1 MSIAKLPISSPLRDA
16 KRRPARSE
24 ARNDSPVLH
33 ARLRMGR
40 DRVHRRHHHHERRDI
55 DPVRPGEAGGGDD
68 DAAEGR
74 PDDAGDL
81 PEAVVERDRRP
92 QPLRPDERRHHRRP
106 RGPVDGRRARRD
118 RGDDEEDRDRRRP
131 GGRADDQAERR
142 QRLHELRGEQQA
154 TAIHPVGERA
164 AEQGDDDERHEL
176 DEPDQTDEER
186 RSGEDE
192 HLVRERDQRHLGPD
206 PGDDPA
212 DREQAEIARVA
223 KRARVHG
230 DAAQAAHRP
239 AAEGRHAR
247 RSWHSHAA
255 RRRTRAYH
263 GPVPGDAPLQLVW
276 FRRDLRIDDNPA
288 LAAAAERGPVA
299 CCFVLD
305 PRIFRGPGAAGVRV
319 RFMLQGLEDLDARLR
334 SFGGGLHL
342 RRGTSEREVVAAGV
356 GARRG
361 RRPRLRRRRAVRP
374 QA

>member
-1 MSIAKLPISSPLRDA
+1 MT
-16 KRRPARSE
+16 RR
-24 ARNDSPVLH
+24 
-33 ARLRMGR
+33 
-40 DRVHRRHHHHERRDI
+40 
-55 DPVRPGEAGGGDD
+55 
-68 DAAEGR
+68 
-74 PDDAGDL
+74 
-81 PEAVVERDRRP
+81 
-92 QPLRPDERRHHRRP
+92 
-106 RGPVDGRRARRD
+106 
-118 RGDDEEDRDRRRP
+118 
-131 GGRADDQAERR
+131 ERR

-186 RSGEDE
+186 RSGQDE

-206 PGDDPA
+206 AGDDPA

-247 RSWHSHAA
+247 RSWHSHTA

-263 GPVPGDAPLQLVW
+263 DPVPGDEPLQLVW

-342 RRGTSEREVVAAGV
+342 RRGTSEREVVRLASELGAAAVHACADDEPFARRRDEHAAALLTAQGRALVLHHDQTAVPHHELRTAAGTPYRRYSAYARAV
-356 GARRG
+356 RSRLGQHPPAELDLRGRLVAPQAADSAPGARRPARQGSGIERPRG
-361 RRPRLRRRRAVRP
+361 RRDRCPRRASIGGSRAASGP
-374 QA
+374 TQTGGTRSPTPTRRHGSRHT